1 MRMNTQNQNIIV
13 LGIDMMMVGMQFVPV
28 LAPTAS
34 EVSQIKINKDW
45 KDLLLYRVVKGL
57 DSDSDYGSEF
67 FSFPHDEHS
76 ASNCDG
82 DYIV

>member
-28 LAPTAS
+28 LAPTTS
-34 EVSQIKINKDW
+34 EISRIKINKDW

-57 DSDSDYGSEF
+57 DSDSDYGSESL
-67 FSFPHDEHS
+67 SFPYDENS
-76 ASNCDG
+76 ASD
-82 DYIV
+82 